1 MSLRE
6 GVFRWMAAFLALQGV
21 WGVLL
26 AQEPPAGRL
35 EVRSWQKRVVQ
46 GEILWLEG
54 KLTWSQAVD
63 LPGKLQGMDPNLWIE
78 WTLPGGATRLEAT
91 GREPEVP
98 WRGPAYRPERGCP
111 EVVQI
116 SLWPCE
122 PGTHRIRLRYRV
134 SPEWQ
139 KRGSFWEGEVLS
151 DWAEVEVTAPQEA
164 DAEVWKAY
172 LALSPKMDC
181 QRFYTWATYP
191 SNGILAKFPTSTYAG
206 YILRA
211 PAASFGC
218 SSYDCFENAEEALRT
233 ECNRGGGEEVVQ
245 RCMRNERQRMEAYA
259 RAARAFLEAHPDFWA
274 APRIR
279 RELAFCLAFTG
290 RLPEA
295 LEHVEILAQGEGKEA
310 QEAKAYLGARERRGV
325 VAQERRG
332 ENRRTA
338 SEADGR

>member
-151 DWAEVEVTAPQEA
+151 DWAEVEVTAPQGA

-172 LALSPKMDC
+172 LALSPQMDC

-191 SNGILAKFPTSTYAG
+191 SNGILTKFPTSTYAG
-206 YILRA
+206 YVLVKQGPGGSLRR
-211 PAASFGC
+211 AS
-218 SSYDCFENAEEALRT
+218 EITPEELDRLWYIPVT
-233 ECNRGGGEEVVQ
+233 EPEAQKEERRKASREGYAMFVQ
-245 RCMRNERQRMEAYA
+245 K
-259 RAARAFLEAHPDFWA
+259 ARAFLGAHPDFSQKA
-274 APRIR
+274 LLSKEIANA
-279 RELAFCLAFTG
+279 LFYQG
-290 RLPEA
+290 RYDEAWLEVEA
-295 LEHVEILAQGEGKEA
+295 LARLEGPWAE
-310 QEAKAYLGARERRGV
+310 EAKECLKAREPVEKR
-325 VAQERRG
+325 
-332 ENRRTA
+332 
-338 SEADGR
+338 

>member
-1 MSLRE
+1 
-6 GVFRWMAAFLALQGV
+6 MAAFLALQGV

-91 GREPEVP
+91 GREPEVS

-151 DWAEVEVTAPQEA
+151 DWAEVEVTAPQGA

-172 LALSPKMDC
+172 LALSPQMDC

-191 SNGILAKFPTSTYAG
+191 SNGILTKFPTSTYAG
-206 YILRA
+206 YVLARKLLDFSDWRFKVGTPASAIQAGKEHPEWATRSQSDVELFNLVEKHIQGGNVPESLRAVLYGYYGEQLILRGR
-211 PAASFGC
+211 AA
-218 SSYDCFENAEEALRT
+218 EAEAAFCQAVKEKPGDAKGEAYFTRAQQFLEALRKH
-233 ECNRGGGEEVVQ
+233 GE
-245 RCMRNERQRMEAYA
+245 
-259 RAARAFLEAHPDFWA
+259 
-274 APRIR
+274 
-279 RELAFCLAFTG
+279 
-290 RLPEA
+290 
-295 LEHVEILAQGEGKEA
+295 
-310 QEAKAYLGARERRGV
+310 
-325 VAQERRG
+325 
-332 ENRRTA
+332 
-338 SEADGR
+338 